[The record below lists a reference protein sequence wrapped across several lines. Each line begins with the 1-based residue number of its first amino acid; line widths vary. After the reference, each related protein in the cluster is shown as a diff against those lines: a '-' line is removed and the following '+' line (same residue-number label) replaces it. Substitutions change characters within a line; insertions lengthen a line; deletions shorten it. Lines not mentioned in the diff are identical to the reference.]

1 MTRKLQDQNHARIET
16 KLKSIQRCF
25 RKIKTI
31 PSGSVV
37 PEVIHRA
44 KRVLSACE
52 LVVILGVLGTS
63 SLVQGG
69 EKEPLREG
77 VSRM

>member
-1 MTRKLQDQNHARIET
+1 MTRKLQEQNHTKIET
-16 KLKSIQRCF
+16 KLKSILRCC

-37 PEVIHRA
+37 PDVIHRA
-44 KRVLSACE
+44 KSVLSACE
-52 LVVILGVLGTS
+52 LVVILGVLRTS

-69 EKEPLREG
+69 EKEPLREKG
-77 VSRM
+77 